1 MNVNWAISEFNATN
15 GIKTP
20 STIGDI
26 SKFFR
31 KLEEELKKDD
41 INAQIISNYLHY
53 SIASEEKRKR
63 KVTARDFED
72 FVATVFNGKVMD
84 NESRKNEIS
93 VDLKDIDEF
102 ASKYASS
109 NRREKM
115 DINFGKFGVSVKTFV
130 PDNKEINMGSFARE
144 ALFHQFLTQ
153 KEYGGERKS
162 GLGSKPQ
169 MLVLFKKI
177 YDSGKWDSFSK
188 RYESM
193 INTIFVDDMLN
204 VVKGGNYLDVYILS
218 GKDFRKL
225 MIKKFKK
232 GPESAIS
239 IINRYEGNSIR
250 INREPVFSASE
261 LIKFDF
267 TKIDD
272 SKLREIYASFEN
284 MEKSVFEN
292 LNNKRSLNDL
302 KGVLISMIE
311 KIMKLVKK

>member
-1 MNVNWAISEFNATN
+1 MNVNWAITEFNVRN

-20 STIGDI
+20 SNIEDI
-26 SKFFR
+26 AKFFR
-31 KLEEELKKDD
+31 KLKEELEKGD
-41 INAQIISNYLHY
+41 INAQIIANYLHY

-72 FVATVFNGKVMD
+72 FVATVLNGKIMD
-84 NESRKNEIS
+84 NESRKNEIT
-93 VDLKDIDEF
+93 VELKGVDEF
-102 ASKYASS
+102 ISEYASS

-115 DINFGKFGVSVKTFV
+115 DINFGKFGISVKTFV

-177 YDSGKWDSFSK
+177 QDSGKWDSFSK
-188 RYESM
+188 RYELM
-193 INTIFVDDMLN
+193 VNTIFVDDMIN

-218 GKDFRKL
+218 GKYFRKL
-225 MIKKFKK
+225 MIEKFRK
-232 GPESAIS
+232 GPESAVS

-250 INREPVFSASE
+250 IDREPVFTASE
-261 LIKFDF
+261 LIRFDF

-272 SKLREIYASFEN
+272 SKLSEIYASFEN
-284 MEKSVFEN
+284 MEKAVFEN

-302 KGVLISMIE
+302 KGVLISMVE
-311 KIMKLVKK
+311 KIIKLVKK

>member
-1 MNVNWAISEFNATN
+1 MNVNWAISEFNARN
-15 GIKTP
+15 GITTP
-20 STIGDI
+20 SDI
-26 SKFFR
+26 EDIAKFFR
-31 KLEEELKKDD
+31 KLKEKLEKGDM
-41 INAQIISNYLHY
+41 NAQIIANYLHH
-53 SIASEEKRKR
+53 SIASEERRKR

-72 FVATVFNGKVMD
+72 FVATVLNGKVMD

-93 VDLKDIDEF
+93 VELKGIDEF
-102 ASKYASS
+102 ISRYASS

-115 DINFGKFGVSVKTFV
+115 DIHFGKFGISVKTFV

-144 ALFHQFLTQ
+144 ALFHEFLTQ
-153 KEYGGERKS
+153 KEYGAERKS

-169 MLVLFKKI
+169 MLALFKKI
-177 YDSGKWDSFSK
+177 QDSGKWDTFSK
-188 RYESM
+188 RYELM
-193 INTIFVDDMLN
+193 VNTIFVDDMLN

-225 MIKKFKK
+225 MIDKFKK
-232 GPESAIS
+232 GPESAVS

-250 INREPVFSASE
+250 INREPVFAASE

-284 MEKSVFEN
+284 MEKAVFEN
-292 LNNKRSLNDL
+292 LNKKRSINNL
-302 KGVLISMIE
+302 KGALISGIE
-311 KIMKLVKK
+311 KIMKLIER